1 VKVPF
6 AAACSPLG
14 LKMKAV
20 KFAGAAVVAVIIVVA
35 LLLVIGIPSGFLTSK
50 IAARVESTTGYR
62 LTIDGAAKISLWPTL
77 NISLSDLTLQNPRD
91 RSGITK
97 VTIERVQVDMTL
109 ASAWSG
115 RPEIREIVVTHPV
128 LYQPLLRDRLPNA
141 DGSATSKPLAA
152 DMDGV
157 TIDRFK
163 ISNGEV
169 AFARIRDRIEGRI
182 SAIDADAVIGRDRT
196 VKVTGSA
203 RVYDHPTKFDIK
215 ATTPAS
221 SERQATPV
229 DFAID
234 MPDVLKSQLTG
245 RADMRLNGD
254 VVMINGI
261 NGTLGDGNFNG
272 WASVDIASKP
282 LVKLDLDFQRLT
294 IPQSQSSQDASGQPW
309 SDAPIDVSGLN
320 YVDAQVRISATEA
333 IFGQAR
339 LAPLAI
345 DAKLAGGV
353 LKAGTANLGA
363 YGGQVSGEV
372 ILDATSGAPSFAM
385 HSDIVGVRALPLLQ
399 GLADFDR
406 IDGKLQAKLALRS
419 AGRSQR
425 ALMANMQGTAFVS
438 FQDGAIR
445 GINIAQMLRSLTTS
459 KLSGWQDN
467 QNSNQNASQD
477 QNKEQTTDLTQLS
490 ASFRIDKGQAV
501 TTDFNL
507 IGPLVRITGAGTIA
521 LDTKMMGFRVEPK
534 LVMTTEGQ
542 GRTSEP
548 VGFGIPV
555 MISGP
560 WSQPQIYPDM
570 AGMMD
575 NPDAAYA
582 KLREMGKGLFGP
594 DGAKLGDILGSFG
607 LGTTTQGNNA
617 AGNTNPQIQL
627 PNNMPMPG
635 GQLGEAIGNL
645 IQQGLSNS
653 PLTSSPPSSNPG
665 GSIRSRSLT
674 GTSATPAAQASP
686 APPNQAPSQD
696 QSPQAPSPQ
705 PPPVAQ
711 QDSQPMNDV
720 MRQLFNR

>member
-1 VKVPF
+1 
-6 AAACSPLG
+6 
-14 LKMKAV
+14 MRAV
-20 KFAGAAVVAVIIVVA
+20 KFVGAAVAVVVIGIV
-35 LLLVIGIPSGFLTSK
+35 LLLVIGIPSGFLTST
-50 IAARVESTTGYR
+50 IAARIEKASGYR
-62 LTIDGAAKISLWPTL
+62 VSIDGASKISLWPTL
-77 NISLSDLTLQNPRD
+77 NITLNDLTLANPRD

-97 VTIERVQVDMTL
+97 VTIERVQVDMSL

-115 RPEIREIVVTHPV
+115 RPEIREIIVTHPV

-141 DGSATSKPLAA
+141 DTSSKPLAA

-169 AFARIRDRIEGRI
+169 AFARVRDRVDSRI
-182 SAIDADAVIGRDRT
+182 SAIDADAIIGRDRT
-196 VKVTGSA
+196 IKVSGTA
-203 RVYDHPTKFDIK
+203 RISDRPTKFDIK
-215 ATTPAS
+215 ATTPAA
-221 SERQATPV
+221 ERQAIPV

-234 MPDVLKSQLTG
+234 MPDVLKSQLSG
-245 RADMRLNGD
+245 RAEMRLNGD

-261 NGTLGDGNFNG
+261 NGTLGDGTFNG

-294 IPQSQSSQDASGQPW
+294 IPQSQSSQSAAGQPW

-320 YVDAQVRISATEA
+320 YVDAQIRISATEA
-333 IFGQAR
+333 VVGNAR
-339 LAPLAI
+339 IAPLAL

-353 LKAGTANLGA
+353 LKTGTTNLGA
-363 YGGQVSGEV
+363 YGGQISGEL

-399 GLADFDR
+399 GLAEFDR

-425 ALMANMQGTAFVS
+425 ALMANMQGTSFVS

-445 GINIAQMLRSLTTS
+445 GINVAQMIRSLTTS

-467 QNSNQNASQD
+467 QNANQSANANQ
-477 QNKEQTTDLTQLS
+477 EQSTDLTQLS

-501 TTDFNL
+501 TTDFTL

-534 LVMTTEGQ
+534 IVMTTEGQ

-555 MISGP
+555 MISGS

-575 NPDAAYA
+575 NPEAAYA

-594 DGAKLGDILGSFG
+594 DGAKLGDILNSFG
-607 LGTTTQGNNA
+607 LGGTTSGGSGNT
-617 AGNTNPQIQL
+617 AGNTSTPQIQL

-653 PLTSSPPSSNPG
+653 PMSSGPTSNSPPTG
-665 GSIRSRSLT
+665 LRSRSLPGAST
-674 GTSATPAAQASP
+674 PLGASTPPGTPQASP
-686 APPNQAPSQD
+686 APPES
-696 QSPQAPSPQ
+696 
-705 PPPVAQ
+705 PPVAQ